1 MQTSEKLTL
10 KMAENI
16 AEAVLSYAR
25 KQDMMP
31 LTVAILDRGGHL
43 VTFLREDDSSIM
55 RPDIAIGKAWGSL
68 GMGVNTR
75 LLRDRLADRPAFQNA
90 LSVASSGRFIPVP
103 GGVLIK
109 NQLDKIL
116 GDAQKL
122 IGVTPFS
129 AHQVRLPRKVESLG
143 KNASHFR
150 RKSTIPSAIIMSL

>member
-90 LSVASSGRFIPVP
+90 LSVASGGRVIPVP

-109 NQLDKIL
+109 NQQDKIMGAVGVS
-116 GDAQKL
+116 GDTSDKDEACAIHGIRETGL
-122 IGVTPFS
+122 SPDP
-129 AHQVRLPRKVESLG
+129 AEADPNW
-143 KNASHFR
+143 KNSG
-150 RKSTIPSAIIMSL
+150 L